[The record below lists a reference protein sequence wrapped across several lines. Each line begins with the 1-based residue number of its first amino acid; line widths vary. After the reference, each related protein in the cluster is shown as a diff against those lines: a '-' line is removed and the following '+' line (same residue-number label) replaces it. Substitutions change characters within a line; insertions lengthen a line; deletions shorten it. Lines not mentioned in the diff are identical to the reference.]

1 MSILTI
7 NSGSTSPMR
16 SQEFTIVLDKFK
28 IDTWLI
34 ESVQSHLDAIL
45 PYLLQDKDYKWQE
58 LLGEDFFAD
67 VTMPRHLATLCLKHL
82 ATLPDAALI
91 EQSYPGCETTRFQ
104 VAVTSTQ
111 NLS

>member
-28 IDTWLI
+28 IDTWLL
-34 ESVQSHLDAIL
+34 ESVKSDLDAML

-58 LLGEDFFAD
+58 LLGEDFLAD
-67 VTMPRHLATLCLKHL
+67 VTMPRHIPTLCLKHL

-91 EQSYPGCETTRFQ
+91 DRSYPGCDTSFFQ
-104 VAVTSTQ
+104 VAS
-111 NLS
+111 